1 MATTNKPGYHV
12 EIDVQQKRRYG
23 ETACGDVFQSNII
36 KEEGRTI
43 LVLSDGIG
51 HGIKANVLATLT
63 AAMALKYTQFHT
75 KPEVAA
81 SIIMNALPKSSD
93 GKERYAT
100 FTIIEIETDGQV
112 KIINY
117 DNPQVLIL
125 RNGKQY
131 YPREYELKIRGDE
144 NLGKMLRCREFQA
157 LKEDRLIFMSDGV
170 TQSGLGNNHL
180 PLGWG
185 IESVEEFIINQMY
198 RMPDISATK
207 LARKIINRAAMND
220 NFSVK
225 DDTTC
230 GVIYLREPRKFML
243 ITGPP
248 FYKIKDFDFVGRIR
262 DFKGKKAIC
271 GGTTAEIIARE
282 LNLEVDIHHG
292 RKEAN
297 ALPPAA
303 SMEGFEL
310 VSEGILTLGKVEE
323 ILESYNSDSH
333 LDDSPPE
340 EIVKLLLQHDVID
353 IIVGTRINWAHQ
365 DPEQPL
371 ELELRK
377 FVVKRIVRI
386 LTHKFFKQ
394 VLVEYV

>member
-1 MATTNKPGYHV
+1 MVTNDPDYHV
-12 EIDVQQKRRYG
+12 EIDVQQKKPKG
-23 ETACGDVFQSNII
+23 EVACGDVFQSNII
-36 KEEGRTI
+36 REEGRTI

-63 AAMALKYTQFHT
+63 AAMALKYAQFHT
-75 KPEVAA
+75 KPEIAA
-81 SIIMNALPKSSD
+81 GIIMKALPKSSD

-100 FTIIEIETDGQV
+100 FTIIEIETDGQT

-117 DNPQVLIL
+117 DNPPVLIL
-125 RNGKQY
+125 RNGKPYQ
-131 YPREYELKIRGDE
+131 PKEYELNIRGEE
-144 NLGKMLRCREFQA
+144 NLGKLLRCREFTA
-157 LKEDRLIFMSDGV
+157 RKEDRLIFMSDGV
-170 TQSGLGNNHL
+170 PQSGLENNRYVM
-180 PLGWG
+180 GWG
-185 IESVEEFIINQMY
+185 IENIEIFAVNQIS
-198 RMPDISATK
+198 RKPDISATK
-207 LARKIINRAAMND
+207 LARKIINQTALND
-220 NFSVK
+220 NFSVR
-225 DDTTC
+225 DDATC

-262 DFKGKKAIC
+262 NFNGKKIIC

-282 LNLEVDIHHG
+282 LNIEVEIQHRH
-292 RKEAN
+292 KEAN
-297 ALPPAA
+297 ALPPSA

-323 ILESYNSDSH
+323 ILENYDSDTQ

-365 DPEQPL
+365 DPDQPL

-377 FVVKRIVRI
+377 FVVKRIVKI
-386 LTHKFFKQ
+386 LSNKFFKK
-394 VLVEYV
+394 VVVEYV